1 MVYLVKPKNFMIT
14 MIFLWIIKSEAIALF
29 SFNKNKCGVTKL
41 FDTKIAIVLLS
52 SLKTWQKLNVTS
64 FLTSGIIGQSTSL
77 IGEKYVDKSNYEYLS
92 LSRQPVVVLEADV
105 SLLKKIHARILERS
119 IVCSIYI
126 NDMFATGND
135 EANRRTVSS
144 YSSEDL
150 PLVGL
155 ALKEDKKIVDKVTKG
170 AKLHSWCL
178 KSPLSFTNERLILAI
193 INFQRIKAYAVG
205 ILCEGF

>member
-1 MVYLVKPKNFMIT
+1 M
-14 MIFLWIIKSEAIALF
+14 
-29 SFNKNKCGVTKL
+29 

-119 IVCSIYI
+119 IFCSIYI

-155 ALKEDKKIVDKVTKG
+155 ALKEEKKIVDKVTKG
-170 AKLHSWCL
+170 AKLHS
-178 KSPLSFTNERLILAI
+178 
-193 INFQRIKAYAVG
+193 
-205 ILCEGF
+205 